1 MEQTRLTIGFSFVLF
16 FVLLAQ
22 ILEAYGLAAPAFAL
36 YASRDRTRQVSASRS
51 TTLSSLGL
59 RHGDML
65 FLFPD
70 KNAAAAAGVD
80 AAAAAA
86 APAVAAAQIQG
97 SKIPTRSN
105 VQEEPVDALLHKMD
119 GKIKRKRDPKTSVA
133 PILHFRTQES
143 RS

>member
-36 YASRDRTRQVSASRS
+36 YASRDRTRQVSASKS

-80 AAAAAA
+80 AAAAA